1 MTRNLNLLPILIAPI
16 LCLCGPPSLLLGVD
30 DHRVVLKVDR
40 KTMIAP
46 AGTPKRGMMS
56 MLRHPDTT
64 IYLNF
69 QTQSPTLYKSGDN
82 GESWTAVP
90 VGLAQPHQVVQG
102 LGVNHKGRLF
112 LVHQSAGDQPPN
124 IPKKLYGQDL
134 FVSYSDDDGQTWKT
148 SPTDFARIPPGIPN
162 MQFHEDGIRT
172 FIEQPDGTVLFT
184 TTLVPSP
191 DYAKQHGAYKQPF
204 KRPNYQFAGTTR
216 DFFSDIV
223 LRSTDGGETWGDPT
237 RVYPL
242 LSPHESAL
250 AIDPHDGNHILLMTR
265 IQTSEKW
272 YTESQQKELMM
283 ETGNPRPHYKNGALF
298 ESTDGGRT
306 FALGKGGMTDW
317 YGHRGT
323 IHWSKSNVVIVT
335 HSRGGRDSRKVA
347 RISLDGG
354 TTWVD
359 DTKTGTPF
367 MNQSTRFVV
376 DPETSFSCP
385 TVERSKDHF
394 FSAIW
399 HYVGTGGEILGVF
412 WQLERPYQEWAQQ

>member
-1 MTRNLNLLPILIAPI
+1 MTWKLKLLAILITSI
-16 LCLCGPPSLLLGVD
+16 LCLSGRANLLLAVD

-40 KTMIAP
+40 KITIAP

-56 MLRHPDTT
+56 MVRHPDAT

-69 QTQSPTLYKSGDN
+69 QTRSPTLHRSRDN
-82 GESWTAVP
+82 GESWTALP
-90 VGLAQPHQVVQG
+90 VGLAQPFQVVQG

-112 LVHQSAGDQPPN
+112 LVHQTAGDQPPN
-124 IPKKLYGQDL
+124 VPKKLYGQDL

-148 SPTDFARIPPGIPN
+148 SPTDFGRIPPEIPN

-172 FIEQPDGTVLFT
+172 FVEQPDGTILFT
-184 TTLVPSP
+184 TTLVPAP
-191 DYAKQHGAYKQPF
+191 DYAKQHGAYKQPY
-204 KRPNYQFAGTTR
+204 KQPNYQFAGRPR

-223 LRSTDGGETWGDPT
+223 LRSRDGGETWGDPT
-237 RVYPL
+237 RVYPQF
-242 LSPHESAL
+242 SPHESAL
-250 AIDPHDGNHILLMTR
+250 AIDPDDGNHILLMTR
-265 IQTSEKW
+265 IQTAEKW
-272 YTESQQKELMM
+272 HTESQQKELMTK
-283 ETGNPRPHYKNGALF
+283 TGNPRPHYKNGALF

-306 FALGKGGMTDW
+306 FALAQGGMTDW

-323 IHWSKSNVVIVT
+323 IYWSRSNVVIVT

-354 TTWVD
+354 KSWVD

-367 MNQSTRFVV
+367 MNRSTRFEV

-385 TVERSKDHF
+385 TVERDKDHF
-394 FSAIW
+394 FSAVW
-399 HYVGTGGEILGVF
+399 HYVETGGEILGVF
-412 WQLERPYQEWAQQ
+412 WQLERPYQEWAQP